1 MRHAGCKD
9 YQTLTRVER
18 GHWALTGWKGIE
30 VAPSRLNHWF
40 VPDAPRVE
48 GAFLTASVSTSKT
61 FSSWNRN
68 QLATR
73 LVCCQSSKIF
83 SIPWFLTYMMISMC
97 LHFPSYL
104 DVASFD
110 PSGPAQILQESHGST
125 NHLQYGQHVPA
136 LPLVSPGFSW
146 IFTQI
151 MFRNMAKLVLRIFP
165 SFVGPQCGGPKRCPG
180 AGGERLA
187 AACPGCGWGWSS
199 WSGRGAPV
207 GWGVLFV
214 HCLKHIFEARFSE
227 FWKGCWRL
235 RQ

>member
-136 LPLVSPGFSW
+136 LPLVSPGF
-146 IFTQI
+146 FLDFYPNHVPKHGKTGAQD
-151 MFRNMAKLVLRIFP
+151 FP
-165 SFVGPQCGGPKRCPG
+165 QFCRAPMWGPQTVPRSRRRTPCCGVPWMWL
-180 AGGERLA
+180 RL
-187 AACPGCGWGWSS
+187 
-199 WSGRGAPV
+199 
-207 GWGVLFV
+207 
-214 HCLKHIFEARFSE
+214 K
-227 FWKGCWRL
+227 
-235 RQ
+235 

>member
-1 MRHAGCKD
+1 MAGCKD

-30 VAPSRLNHWF
+30 VAPSRSNHWF

-83 SIPWFLTYMMISMC
+83 FYPMISYI
-97 LHFPSYL
+97 HDDFNVPSF
-104 DVASFD
+104 S
-110 PSGPAQILQESHGST
+110 ILLGRGIIWSQWTST
-125 NHLQYGQHVPA
+125 NLAGVSWFNQPPSILGNMFQLFHWFH
-136 LPLVSPGFSW
+136 LVSSW

-151 MFRNMAKLVLRIFP
+151 MFQNMAKLVLRIFP
-165 SFVGPQCGGPKRCPG
+165 QFCRAPMWGPQTVPRSRRRTPCCGVPWMWL
-180 AGGERLA
+180 RL
-187 AACPGCGWGWSS
+187 
-199 WSGRGAPV
+199 
-207 GWGVLFV
+207 
-214 HCLKHIFEARFSE
+214 K
-227 FWKGCWRL
+227 
-235 RQ
+235 